1 MNPRSLT
8 RQKDFQKVY
17 LEGRK
22 LVTRTFVLHL
32 LPAPDDAKA
41 VVASKKVGG
50 AVQRNRAKRLLRHML
65 QAVFFPGS
73 EATVKKTAWFVDGA
87 GTRSLEDGE
96 AATGLWVVA
105 VGRRPIL
112 ERNIHDVIADARAAL
127 ARLDE
132 PDRVEP
138 DRVEPDRTEPDAG
151 RPQQPEGH

>member
-32 LPAPDDAKA
+32 LPAPDDARA

-73 EATVKKTAWFVDGA
+73 EATVKKTAWFVGA
-87 GTRSLEDGE
+87 
-96 AATGLWVVA
+96 AAPASPDDAAVAGLWVVA

-112 ERNIHDVIADARAAL
+112 ERDIHAVVADARAAV

-132 PDRVEP
+132 PDDGAGARA
-138 DRVEPDRTEPDAG
+138 DG
-151 RPQQPEGH
+151 RPAPPPAQ

>member
-32 LPAPDDAKA
+32 LPAPDDARA

-73 EATVKKTAWFVDGA
+73 EATVKKTAWFVGA
-87 GTRSLEDGE
+87 
-96 AATGLWVVA
+96 AATALPDDAAAAGLWVVA

-112 ERNIHDVIADARAAL
+112 ERDIHAVVADARAAI

-132 PDRVEP
+132 PD
-138 DRVEPDRTEPDAG
+138 DGADARADG
-151 RPQQPEGH
+151 RPTPPPALQ

>member
-1 MNPRSLT
+1 VNPRSLT

-32 LPAPDDAKA
+32 LPAPDDARA

-73 EATVKKTAWFVDGA
+73 EATVKKTAWFVGA
-87 GTRSLEDGE
+87 
-96 AATGLWVVA
+96 AAPASPDDAAAAGLWVVA

-112 ERNIHDVIADARAAL
+112 ERDIHAVVADARAAV

-132 PDRVEP
+132 PDDGADTRA
-138 DRVEPDRTEPDAG
+138 DG
-151 RPQQPEGH
+151 RPAPPPAQ

>member
-32 LPAPDDAKA
+32 LPAPDDARA

-73 EATVKKTAWFVDGA
+73 EATVKKTAWFVGA
-87 GTRSLEDGE
+87 
-96 AATGLWVVA
+96 AAPASPDDAAAAGLWVVA

-112 ERNIHDVIADARAAL
+112 ERDIHAVVADARAAV

-132 PDRVEP
+132 PDDGADTRA
-138 DRVEPDRTEPDAG
+138 DG
-151 RPQQPEGH
+151 RPAPPPAQ

>member
-32 LPAPDDAKA
+32 LPAPDDARA

-73 EATVKKTAWFVDGA
+73 EATVKKTAWFVDSA
-87 GTRSLEDGE
+87 RLLVQDASALPEAE
-96 AATGLWVVA
+96 AATGLWVVV

-112 ERNIHDVIADARAAL
+112 ERDIHDVIKDARAAL
-127 ARLDE
+127 AQLDE
-132 PDRVEP
+132 PEAG
-138 DRVEPDRTEPDAG
+138 DAG
-151 RPQQPEGH
+151 RSRQPEGL

>member
-1 MNPRSLT
+1 VNPRSLT

-32 LPAPDDAKA
+32 LPAPDDARA

-73 EATVKKTAWFVDGA
+73 EATVKKTAWFVEAAAPRQPDA
-87 GTRSLEDGE
+87 Q

-112 ERNIHDVIADARAAL
+112 ERDIHQVVGDARAAL

-132 PDRVEP
+132 PD
-138 DRVEPDRTEPDAG
+138 AG
-151 RPQQPEGH
+151 PTVQPEVS

>member
-1 MNPRSLT
+1 VNPRSLT

-17 LEGRK
+17 AEGRK

-32 LPAPDDAKA
+32 LPAPDDARA

-73 EATVKKTAWFVDGA
+73 EATVKKTAWFVA
-87 GTRSLEDGE
+87 GSGVLSPDVEPSPEPRTT
-96 AATGLWVVA
+96 TGLWVVA

-112 ERNIHDVIADARAAL
+112 ERDIHEVVRDARAAI

-132 PDRVEP
+132 PDAG
-138 DRVEPDRTEPDAG
+138 DAG
-151 RPQQPEGH
+151 RTGQPERQ

>member
-32 LPAPDDAKA
+32 LPAPDDARA

-50 AVQRNRAKRLLRHML
+50 AVQRKRAKRLLRHML

-73 EATVKKTAWFVDGA
+73 EATVKKTAWFVGA
-87 GTRSLEDGE
+87 AAPRQPDEP

-105 VGRRPIL
+105 VGRRTIL
-112 ERNIHDVIADARAAL
+112 ERDIHQVVGDARAAL

-132 PDRVEP
+132 PD
-138 DRVEPDRTEPDAG
+138 AG
-151 RPQQPEGH
+151 PTVQPEEP